1 MSSVEG
7 VHQITRSAVAGH
19 EVVRTDG
26 VAFQPDT
33 KEFCLQTVLHAVE
46 LLGQYLVQALCHEPA
61 IAHTLDGQVLAT
73 VVHPD
78 VHDAWIALCPTHG
91 IGNPAATLGIL
102 NPEFADTLV
111 GISQ

>member
-1 MSSVEG
+1 MSGVEG
-7 VHQITRSAVAGH
+7 VHQVARSAVAGH

-26 VAFQPDT
+26 VAFQPDA
-33 KEFCLQTVLHAVE
+33 KEFCLQAVLHAVE

-78 VHDAWIALCPTHG
+78 VHDARVALCPAHS
-91 IGNPAATLGIL
+91 IGNPTATLGML
-102 NPEFADTLV
+102 DPEFADTLV